1 MNKVLVFSF
10 IVSTIFISSI
20 GSLLNISNYRTYG
33 FLLITILFFYKILS
47 NEKSIKFDKVT
58 NQLLILCIIIV
69 FIKFFINQTPF
80 SIVDILFFPI
90 ISFYVLSNTNFK
102 TKQIIKIII
111 ISFFTLNGVLS
122 ILEFAFKI
130 NFFSFE
136 SLIDNN
142 QVGEGFRSTALLGHP
157 LNNAL
162 CMSIIMGFIFCS
174 TLDNLIKF
182 IFIVFGLIS
191 ILAFNARGAFLIW
204 ILISVS
210 IFIFILFSHRVK
222 KNHKI
227 LGICAFLILILIVFY
242 SLVNLHLGDRLLND
256 KIIDGSA
263 ETRINLLNSF
273 DGLNELDFLFGNDNA
288 VYNLLRKQKN
298 GGFEN
303 SIVLLIYSYGIP
315 ISILIIYFFSK
326 WIYIIIKELD
336 FLKKAILISSFV
348 VVGNLN
354 NGFFQLSPLYFFA
367 ISNVFIS
374 KNKNFKLIKR

>member
-1 MNKVLVFSF
+1 MNKALVFSF

-20 GSLLNISNYRTYG
+20 GTLFNISYYKTYG

-47 NEKSIKFDKVT
+47 NEKSSKLGKET
-58 NQLLILCIIIV
+58 NQLLILCMVVV
-69 FIKFFINQTPF
+69 FIKFFINQNPF
-80 SIVDILFFPI
+80 SISEILFFPI
-90 ISFYVLSNTNFK
+90 ISYNVLSTTNFK
-102 TKQIIKIII
+102 TKQIIKIVI

-122 ILEFAFKI
+122 MLEFAFKF
-130 NFFSFE
+130 NFFSFDL
-136 SLIDNN
+136 LIENN
-142 QVGEGFRSTALLGHP
+142 QIGEGFRSTALLGHP

-162 CMSIIMGFIFCS
+162 CMSIIMGFILCS
-174 TLDNLIKF
+174 TLNNFIKF
-182 IFIVFGLIS
+182 FFIVIGLLS

-204 ILISVS
+204 ILISAS

-222 KNHKI
+222 KNYKI
-227 LGICAFLILILIVFY
+227 LGIFAFLILILIVFY

-273 DGLNELDFLFGNDNA
+273 DGLNGLDFLFGNDNA
-288 VYNLLRKQKN
+288 LNELLTKQKN

-303 SIVLLIYSYGIP
+303 SIVILIYSYGFP

-326 WIYIIIKELD
+326 WIYLIIKELD
-336 FLKKAILISSFV
+336 FLKKAIIIISFV

-354 NGFFQLSPLYFFA
+354 NGFFLLPPLYFFA
-367 ISNVFIS
+367 ISTVFIS
-374 KNKNFKLIKR
+374 KNKNFKLLKR